1 LKKLKRT
8 DFEVCK
14 SVFETLF
21 QKNPIHK
28 SDLRTLTG
36 LGPYSVNKWVDLIAF
51 IQSQPKLKITKSG
64 RCQMLE
70 LEKPPLEEE
79 VDPEAIEALKMM
91 RAFLKL
97 SPSEFKQKLAEL

>member
-1 LKKLKRT
+1 MKRT

-21 QKNPIHK
+21 QKNPVHK

-36 LGPYSVNKWVDLIAF
+36 LGPSSVNKWIDLIEF
-51 IQSQPKLKITKSG
+51 IQSQPKLKIIKSG

-70 LEKPPLEEE
+70 LEKPSLEEKI
-79 VDPEAIEALKMM
+79 DPEAIEALKVM
-91 RAFLKL
+91 RSFIKM
-97 SPSEFKQKLAEL
+97 SPEELKQKLSEM